1 MKQIR
6 DYCRRHSWCGDLKV
20 AAVFLGLAAFAALI
34 VVHSVPTSLIGN

>member
-20 AAVFLGLAAFAALI
+20 AAVFLGLAALAALI
-34 VVHSVPTSLIGN
+34 VLQTVPSNLIGN

>member
-20 AAVFLGLAAFAALI
+20 AAVFLGLAALAALI
-34 VVHSVPTSLIGN
+34 VLQTVPST

>member
-20 AAVFLGLAAFAALI
+20 AAVFLGLAALAALI
-34 VVHSVPTSLIGN
+34 VLQTVQSNLIGN